1 MTNASVVTVIGF
13 HASHEQVHP
22 ADLLDAVKTAEAAGF
37 TAGMCSD
44 HFAPWSQRQGHSGF
58 AWSWLGAALA
68 STTLPFG
75 VVTAPGQRYHPAIV
89 AQAAATLEAMFPG
102 RFWMALGSGEA
113 INEHITGQAWP
124 RKELR
129 DRRLDECAHIIR
141 ALLAGAEV
149 SHDGL
154 VAVDRARI
162 WTRPAEPP
170 AVLGAAVTVPTAGSI
185 AGWADGMITL
195 DQPSDHLRLMV
206 EAYRHAGGR
215 GRLCVQ
221 IHLSWHPDE
230 ETALRIGHEQ
240 WRSNAFPPDLAW
252 NLETP
257 GQFDAASANVPPSA
271 MREHLVISSDAGVHA
286 KRIAELIDIG
296 FDEIYLHHVGQR
308 QREFIEFFGEHVLPR
323 FDVTRME
330 SG

>member
-1 MTNASVVTVIGF
+1 MTVIGF

-22 ADLLDAVKTAEAAGF
+22 AELLRAVELAEAAGF
-37 TAGMCSD
+37 AAGMCSD
-44 HFAPWSQRQGHSGF
+44 HFAPWSERQGHSGF

-113 INEHITGQAWP
+113 INEHITGDRWP

-129 DRRLDECAHIIR
+129 DRRLEESARIIK

-154 VAVDRARI
+154 VTVDRARL
-162 WTRPAEPP
+162 WTRPAEPA
-170 AVLGAAVTVPTAGSI
+170 AVLGAAVTVPTAGAVAS
-185 AGWADGMITL
+185 WADGMITL
-195 DQPSDHLRLMV
+195 DQPSGHLKQMV
-206 EAYRHAGGR
+206 ETYRAAGGR
-215 GRLCVQ
+215 GPLCVQ
-221 IHLSWHPDE
+221 VHLSWHPDQ

-252 NLETP
+252 NLEMP
-257 GQFDAASANVPPSA
+257 AQFDAASAQVPPSA
-271 MREHLVISSDAGVHA
+271 MHDHLLISSDPGVHA
-286 KRIAELIDIG
+286 ERIAELIDIG
-296 FDEIYLHHVGQR
+296 FDEVYLHHVGQT
-308 QREFIEFFGEHVLPR
+308 QKEFIEFFGEHVLPR
-323 FDVTRME
+323 FDLTGPE
-330 SG
+330 DA